1 MFDIKLLAMLA
12 FQNIYKHCITVITIS
27 FDYNEA
33 FLHRYMIIC
42 IKISISKRRNILQ
55 YTAVLRFQNLAFF

>member
-1 MFDIKLLAMLA
+1 MFDIKLLATLA

-33 FLHRYMIIC
+33 FLHRYMINMYKNFYFKKTKHPTIYSRC
-42 IKISISKRRNILQ
+42 GFKI
-55 YTAVLRFQNLAFF
+55 